1 MNEHLS
7 LSGERFTVTYSIAGD
22 EREARARAHGVCLE
36 QTVELSDNLVP
47 DGDIRDH
54 LVGRIE
60 SFRAAG
66 EHRYEAAISYAVE
79 TSGFELPQLMNVLF
93 GNTSHQPG
101 IRVEALALPDVL
113 LGRFKGPRFGRPGLR
128 DLLGE
133 PKRPLLATA
142 VKPVGLSAADLGDLV
157 YRLAVG
163 GIDLIKDDH
172 NLANQPFAPFRERV
186 IRCAE
191 AVRRA
196 NRETGGRSIYVPHV
210 SGPADQIADRARFAQ
225 QAGAGGLLVMP
236 GLVGW
241 DVVRCLADDD
251 RIGLPIMSHPAFLGS
266 FVIGADAGVSPAV
279 LLGQLPRLA
288 GADVTA
294 FANFGGRF
302 AASRSDCEGIAAVAA
317 APMASIRPMFPAPA
331 GGMSLTNVPS
341 MIEAY
346 GRDVVMLMTGGLYNA
361 GPNLVE
367 NCRRFR
373 ELARTSVRGG

>member
-1 MNEHLS
+1 MNEHVS
-7 LSGERFTVTYSIAGD
+7 LSGERFTVSYAIAGD
-22 EREARARAHGVCLE
+22 EREAHAKAHGVCLE
-36 QTVELSDNLVP
+36 QTVELPDNLVP
-47 DGDIRDH
+47 EGDIRDH

-66 EHRYEAAISYAVE
+66 ERRYEAAISYAVE
-79 TSGFELPQLMNVLF
+79 LSGFELPQLMSVLF

-101 IRVEALALPDVL
+101 IRVEALALPDGL
-113 LGRFKGPRFGRPGLR
+113 LGRFKGPRFGRTGLR
-128 DLLGE
+128 DLLSE
-133 PKRPLLATA
+133 PERPLLATA
-142 VKPVGLSAADLGDLV
+142 LKPVGLSAADLADLA

-172 NLANQPFAPFRERV
+172 NLANQPFTPFRERV

-196 NRETGGRSIYVPHV
+196 NRETGGRSIYIPHV
-210 SGPADQIADRARFAQ
+210 SGPADQITDRARFAQ

-241 DVVRCLADDD
+241 DTMRCLADDD
-251 RIGLPIMSHPAFLGS
+251 RIGLPIVSHPAFLGS
-266 FVIGADAGVSPAV
+266 LMIGADAGVAPAV
-279 LLGQLPRLA
+279 LLGQLSRLA

-302 AASRSDCEGIAAVAA
+302 AAGRSDCVAIAAAA
-317 APMASIRPMFPAPA
+317 GAPMAGLRPMLPAPA

-346 GRDVVMLMTGGLYNA
+346 RRDVVMLMTGGLYNA
-361 GPNLVE
+361 GPDLVE

-373 ELARTSVRGG
+373 ELARTSVWGG